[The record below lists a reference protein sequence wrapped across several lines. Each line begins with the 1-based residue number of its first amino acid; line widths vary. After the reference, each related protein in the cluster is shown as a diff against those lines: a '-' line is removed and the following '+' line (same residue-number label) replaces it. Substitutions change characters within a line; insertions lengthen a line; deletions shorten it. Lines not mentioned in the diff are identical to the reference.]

1 MKIVLL
7 GYCAAEV
14 DSIQR
19 VLAPLTRQY
28 GLFYRTVPD
37 VGALPSALACADA
50 CFVIANDWHGGIEV
64 EPVIDCCRRH
74 DSKPPVVFASSNL
87 NEESASHVIDS
98 GADAYVFWDRLFQL
112 RWVIQSHL
120 KKRRRLPTQF
130 TESAKA
136 AARIND
142 RLSTLLDLSSDAIVA
157 TDADFRIIFF
167 NKGAERIFGHSAD
180 EILGDTFATLLPDF
194 SLNAF
199 ASAGFPQAPRDTAG
213 ALAERTE
220 VEAWRKGGAAFPA
233 EVSVAVLEEDGG
245 AICLVI
251 LRDIAEKKRVAEHI
265 VHLATH
271 DSLTGLPNRN
281 LFLDRLAHAIDVAD
295 RNEKLMALMFIDLD
309 GFKQVND
316 VLGHAA
322 GDELLQVVGARL
334 QAQLRVSDTVARLG
348 GDEFAVILE
357 HLEHVDPI
365 SEIAAELIRVLDAPI
380 VTAQGR
386 AIVSASIGIVIC
398 PLEAKTTHEMM
409 IDADRAMYA
418 AKAAGKGRFLFYSA
432 EMSPAARLAHAHPEP
447 MSPLP
452 PALTSPLPDGDGAGG
467 AASWQT
473 DGICRDYAVCARRV
487 SQCATA

>member
-14 DSIQR
+14 DSIQQ

-28 GLFYRTVPD
+28 GLGYRTVPD
-37 VGALPSALACADA
+37 VGALPAALDCDDS
-50 CFVIANDWHGGIEV
+50 CFVIANDWHGGVNVEQVIE
-64 EPVIDCCRRH
+64 CCRQH
-74 DSKPPVVFASSNL
+74 DSRPPIVFASGNL
-87 NEESASHVIDS
+87 REEMASQVIDS
-98 GADAYVFWDRLFQL
+98 GADGYVFWDRLFQL
-112 RWVIQSHL
+112 RWFIHKHL
-120 KKRRRLPTQF
+120 QKRRWLPTQL

-136 AARIND
+136 SARIND

-157 TDADFRIIFF
+157 TDPDFRIIFF

-180 EILGDTFATLLPDF
+180 EILGHAFSTLLPAF
-194 SLNAF
+194 SLKAF
-199 ASAGFPQAPRDTAG
+199 ANTGFTQAPRSTASE
-213 ALAERTE
+213 LAERTE
-220 VEAWRKGGAAFPA
+220 VDARRKDGTLFPA
-233 EVSVAVLEEDGG
+233 EVSIAVLEEDGG
-245 AICLVI
+245 AICLAI

-265 VHLATH
+265 VYLATH

-316 VLGHAA
+316 LLGHAA
-322 GDELLQVVGARL
+322 GDELLQVVAGRL
-334 QAQLRVSDTVARLG
+334 RGQLRAADTVARLG

-365 SEIAAELIRVLDAPI
+365 SQIAADLIRVLDDPI
-380 VTAQGR
+380 VTAQGP

-432 EMSPAARLAHAHPEP
+432 EMSPEAALRQETPAQALPAHAAATGADGQH
-447 MSPLP
+447 LGQ
-452 PALTSPLPDGDGAGG
+452 TS
-467 AASWQT
+467 
-473 DGICRDYAVCARRV
+473 REYAV
-487 SQCATA
+487 